1 MKILIKLRTTTRGL
15 LTRGLI
21 PLLKVILIM
30 VCFILVNDVK
40 AEEFEN
46 FVINDNNIFAINF
59 NNDIFKPFRP
69 VNNKRLLSYYHS
81 PGRLIKRNRPYDYYY
96 IPEKSLRRNN
106 QFDYRY
112 DERES
117 NNDIKS
123 ISASWIRGKTPRFA
137 VKTNVINSF
146 TSTLNLGAEIRI
158 SKKVTFN
165 TSANWNPWTFNAEE
179 NTKFKFLLVE
189 PGIRYWACESFN
201 GHFFSIHGHY
211 AYYNI
216 GRLPVK
222 PFTETMNEFRFEG
235 QLAGAGI
242 SYGYHWLL
250 SSRWSLDA
258 EIGVGYARLWY
269 GKYPCQ
275 TCAKILSNENKNYW
289 GLTRAGFSISYLF

>member
-30 VCFILVNDVK
+30 VCFILTKNVK
-40 AEEFEN
+40 AEEFES
-46 FVINDNNIFAINF
+46 FVIYNNNNTINL

-179 NTKFKFLLVE
+179 NTKFKLLLVE